1 MLYSKKLYIKKD
13 NGATESISL
22 YTDKADIPDGNCLDI
37 NDIDANKI
45 VYAALGDAV
54 GVNSA
59 SLRVLKGSKTY
70 AAMKDCVIID
80 SYAITGTITEQDDY
94 IDVSSDGSPE
104 NDHYDYNGYLNLT
117 FSGITQF
124 PVKYISYSGDEIG
137 LLADSFKKQTDG
149 TYLYTDHITGKH
161 YTVDDKPTFDS
172 VVPKTGVDGYSKI
185 QSCTITGFKPKTGT

>member
-22 YTDKADIPDGNCLDI
+22 YTHKSNIKDENCLDI

-45 VYAALGDAV
+45 VYAALGDVA
-54 GVNSA
+54 GANST
-59 SLRVLKGSKTY
+59 SLRVLKDSKTY
-70 AAMKDCVIID
+70 AVMKDNAIID
-80 SYAITGTITEQDDY
+80 SYTITGTITEQDDY
-94 IDVSSDGSPE
+94 INPSTETASAY
-104 NDHYDYNGYLNLT
+104 YDYDGYLNLT

-124 PVKYISYSGDEIG
+124 PVKYISYSGDEMG